1 MGLYF
6 DNLHEAMQLLA
17 QNDKVVFMGQAVR
30 YKGTAMTGTL
40 EKVSPHQKIELP
52 VAEEMQMG
60 MSIGMALAGYIP
72 VSFFTRENFLLCA
85 MNQLVNHLDKLKE
98 MWRPKYPGKLCVP
111 YAYPKVIM
119 RTSIGS
125 IRPLDPQC
133 QHKGDYTEAIDKMLT
148 HIHVVKLE
156 EADDILPAFQ
166 RALNRT
172 DGTST
177 LLVEYGDFYNEK

>member
-1 MGLYF
+1 MGQYF
-6 DNLHEAMQLLA
+6 EQLHEAMQLMA
-17 QNDKVVFMGQAVR
+17 TDKRVVFMGQAVR

-85 MNQLVNHLDKLKE
+85 MNQLVNHLDKLPV
-98 MWRPKYPGKLCVP
+98 MWRGVQNV
-111 YAYPKVIM
+111 AEHFPKVIM

-125 IRPLDPQC
+125 IRPLDPQW
-133 QHKGDYTEAIDKMLT
+133 QHKGDFTEAIEKMLM
-148 HIHVVKLE
+148 HVHVVKLE
-156 EADDILPAFQ
+156 HAEDIMGAFSLALTRAD
-166 RALNRT
+166 
-172 DGTST
+172 GKST
-177 LLVEYGDFYNEK
+177 LLVEYGDYYNER